1 MRVKKLSAASLVP
14 LVIVV
19 LIALLVVAL
28 DLWSKSWAQT
38 RFPSTPWQIT
48 SWLEFTYSENPWIAL
63 GIPLGGT
70 LVLVLSGLLIVG
82 FVAYALL
89 ALDLNRLSVKIAVS
103 LILGGAIGNFY
114 DRLTYGIVRDFIHIG
129 DWHIFNLADAA
140 ISTGVALL
148 LIHIYRSSH
157 EPSPGNTNF

>member
-1 MRVKKLSAASLVP
+1 MRVQRASLLFVG
-14 LVIVV
+14 IAMAWV
-19 LIALLVVAL
+19 LLW

-38 RFPSTPWQIT
+38 HWAVTPLQWGR
-48 SWLEFTYSENPWIAL
+48 WVEFTYSENPWIAL
-63 GIPLGGT
+63 GIPLGGL
-70 LVLVLSGLLIVG
+70 LVLILSALLILG
-82 FVAYALL
+82 FAAYALL

-103 LILGGAIGNFY
+103 FILGGAIGNFY

-157 EPSPGNTNF
+157 EPSSRNGNS